1 MVVDSQNPFTVA
13 MFRPD
18 DEQLEGIVTHSFF
31 GDDANAFE
39 QFVVDMSRLR
49 AKCLAFL
56 NAEAIGEAIT
66 QKVFLMFAEALL
78 AALRER
84 SACSLRVEA
93 VNRLELTATLAMRD
107 EPNGPVHEPR
117 EQRGYADV
125 AFLSS
130 VDGARLAND
139 IRVIGE
145 LKADLRNATAYAE
158 KDQLLIEMEA
168 LYQLH
173 VAGLSRGQPRPFV
186 KGYVTDLFCL
196 NMAVVQPAARG
207 RSRTFYMAPRVWEHR
222 AFLVRL
228 LFLLCEPL
236 SREVWTA
243 VLQRSD
249 ATVIASRRDLQ
260 TADGK
265 DAAVAVHQPQ
275 KAAKAQPK
283 KGKKADSVKPI
294 K

>member
-168 LYQLH
+168 LRLFDAKMKLFDSLRKAKMKLFDSLSKAKMKLFDSLRKEQLPLFDS
-173 VAGLSRGQPRPFV
+173 LSKAKMKLDSLRKEKMP
-186 KGYVTDLFCL
+186 LFDSLCKAKMKLDSLRKEKMPQLSLLNALEPAKCL
-196 NMAVVQPAARG
+196 
-207 RSRTFYMAPRVWEHR
+207 
-222 AFLVRL
+222 
-228 LFLLCEPL
+228 
-236 SREVWTA
+236 
-243 VLQRSD
+243 
-249 ATVIASRRDLQ
+249 
-260 TADGK
+260 
-265 DAAVAVHQPQ
+265 
-275 KAAKAQPK
+275 PK
-283 KGKKADSVKPI
+283 PEE
-294 K
+294 